1 MREAQALLRRAG
13 RTDFIMVAE
22 VWKQVALLEELR
34 RGEESID
41 LQLQARQ
48 WTVVVV
54 RLLSAYQPRLM
65 LHALECCGSR

>member
-1 MREAQALLRRAG
+1 MKEAQALLRRAG
-13 RTDFIMVAE
+13 RTDFIMAAGGWE
-22 VWKQVALLEELR
+22 QVALHEELR
-34 RGEESID
+34 RGKVSID

-65 LHALECCGSR
+65 LDALDCCGSR